1 MPQRKKPEPLIDTLS
16 CHRSYTAHVNA
27 GILGAVFHVIP
38 PSLPTPRA
46 RVGVTVDDVKIT
58 KGVRVRMKVHLAVA
72 GGDTL
77 EKNVVEYIHG
87 GGTMLAGLEKVLEG
101 LEKGAKREG
110 TLKAKEAFGNPA
122 MHPIKKI
129 KRAEFPKD
137 AKLEVGEKLVAKG
150 ADGLNVIMHIVK
162 VTGEEVETRLVHPLA
177 EKDIRYEVEI
187 LAVTDPKPPPLPAK
201 ALKLEETEN

>member
-1 MPQRKKPEPLIDTLS
+1 MLYS
-16 CHRSYTAHVNA
+16 ASW
-27 GILGAVFHVIP
+27 
-38 PSLPTPRA
+38 
-46 RVGVTVDDVKIT
+46 GVTVDDVKIT

-87 GGTMLAGLEKVLEG
+87 GGTMLAGLEKALEG

-122 MHPIKKI
+122 SQPVKKI
-129 KRAEFPKD
+129 KRTEFPKD
-137 AKLEVGEKLVAKG
+137 AKLDVGEKLVAKG
-150 ADGLNVIMHIVK
+150 ADGLNVVMQIVK
-162 VTGEEVETRLVHPLA
+162 VSGDEVETRLIHPLA

>member
-1 MPQRKKPEPLIDTLS
+1 VLYS
-16 CHRSYTAHVNA
+16 ASW
-27 GILGAVFHVIP
+27 
-38 PSLPTPRA
+38 
-46 RVGVTVDDVKIT
+46 GVTVDDVKIT

-87 GGTMLAGLEKVLEG
+87 GGTMLAGLEKILEG

-122 MHPIKKI
+122 SQPVKKI
-129 KRAEFPKD
+129 KRTEFPKD
-137 AKLEVGEKLVAKG
+137 AKLDVGEKLVAKG
-150 ADGLNVIMHIVK
+150 ADGLNVVMQIVK
-162 VTGEEVETRLVHPLA
+162 VSGDEVETRLIHPLA
-177 EKDIRYEVEI
+177 EKDIRYEVEV

-201 ALKLEETEN
+201 ALKLEESEN